1 MPPVRYAAGLNLNP
15 VLLLPADSWFDSKLW
30 DGHRLTCVAGRAF
43 GPIGIQPCGFRP
55 PPHLDAPPTQVFGE
69 NQMSESVA
77 LLLLIVSA
85 AVVLWIGRRILSIK
99 RVVVYEY
106 QRALK
111 YTKGR
116 YQETLGPG
124 QYWIF
129 SWRSSV
135 MPVDV
140 RPEFI
145 TIPGQDVLSADG
157 VTLKV
162 SLAAQFE
169 VSDPNVAINK
179 NANFRNS
186 LYLLLQMAL
195 REIIGKEKI
204 DALLENRASIS
215 SKLMEITAPK
225 ATELGLK
232 LTLADVKDIMFPGEM
247 KKVFAQVVKAQK
259 EGQAALEKARG
270 ETAALRNLA
279 NAARTMDDN
288 PNLLSLRAL
297 QALADS
303 SGSTLVFGLPN
314 NAIPIA
320 KGGEKT
326 PSRQRKE
333 PPEE

>member
-1 MPPVRYAAGLNLNP
+1 MSDL
-15 VLLLPADSWFDSKLW
+15 
-30 DGHRLTCVAGRAF
+30 VAIF
-43 GPIGIQPCGFRP
+43 
-55 PPHLDAPPTQVFGE
+55 
-69 NQMSESVA
+69 
-77 LLLLIVSA
+77 LLIVSA
-85 AVVLWIGRRILSIK
+85 AVVFWIGRRILSIK

-129 SWRSSV
+129 SWRSSIV
-135 MPVDV
+135 PVDV

-169 VSDPNVAINK
+169 VSDPNVAVNK

-186 LYLLLQMAL
+186 LYLFLQLAL
-195 REIIGKEKI
+195 REIVGKEKI
-204 DALLENRASIS
+204 DALLENRAGLSI
-215 SKLMEITAPK
+215 KLMELTAAK
-225 ATELGLK
+225 AMELGLK
-232 LTLADVKDIMFPGEM
+232 LTFADVKDIMFPGEM

-279 NAARTMDDN
+279 NAARTIDDN
-288 PNLLSLRAL
+288 PNLLQLRAL
-297 QALADS
+297 QILADS

-314 NAIPIA
+314 GAIPMA
-320 KGGEKT
+320 KPGEKT
-326 PSRQRKE
+326 GRQRKE
-333 PPEE
+333 PQEE

>member
-1 MPPVRYAAGLNLNP
+1 MPEALA
-15 VLLLPADSWFDSKLW
+15 
-30 DGHRLTCVAGRAF
+30 
-43 GPIGIQPCGFRP
+43 
-55 PPHLDAPPTQVFGE
+55 VFL
-69 NQMSESVA
+69 VIA
-77 LLLLIVSA
+77 SA
-85 AVVLWIGRRILSIK
+85 AVVLLIGRKILAIK
-99 RVVVYEY
+99 RVTVYEY
-106 QRALK
+106 QKALK

-129 SWRSSV
+129 PWRSSIV
-135 MPVDV
+135 PVDV

-169 VSDPNVAINK
+169 VSDPHVAVNK

-195 REIIGKEKI
+195 REIVGKEKI
-204 DALLENRASIS
+204 DVLLENRAGIS
-215 SKLMEITAPK
+215 TKLMELTTPK
-225 ATELGLK
+225 GTELGLK

-279 NAARTMDDN
+279 NAARIMDDN
-288 PNLLSLRAL
+288 PNLLPLRAL
-297 QALADS
+297 QALTDS

-314 NAIPIA
+314 NAISIP
-320 KGGEKT
+320 KGAEKT
-326 PSRQRKE
+326 PGRQRKE
-333 PPEE
+333 TPEE